1 MATNRLEI
9 AELDFDSIKQNL
21 KSFLKQQSQFSDYD
35 FEGSGFSVLLDILAY
50 NTHYN
55 AYYLNMVANESFL
68 DSAILRD
75 SVVSHAKTLGY
86 TPYSVTSPRITCN
99 VVVNSGST
107 VSDSITMPRGFS
119 FSSNQIDNSNYNF
132 VLLDDVTV
140 TKSGSN
146 YFFEDIN
153 FYEGQLV
160 TYQYTQDNSS
170 NPKQTFVIPDA
181 NVDTNTIKISVKPS
195 SSNTQTVVYN
205 KVTDILD
212 VTAESQVYFLQEHR
226 SGKFQIYFGDN
237 TIGQKIDD
245 GSIVTMTYLVTNGSL
260 ANGVDVIIPTST
272 LNGLSNFTIN
282 VVDPAA
288 GGSDREGVDEIKQS
302 SVAQFATQNRLV
314 TFKDYETYIQ
324 KNYPALD
331 SISVWGGEDQVPPVY
346 GKVFVSIKPKSGFFI
361 SETEKKRIIDDIVK
375 PKSIVAVQT
384 QLVDPNFLYLLVNS
398 YVKYDPRKTPLSLD
412 AIKVNIR
419 NSVATYRDVNLNKF
433 SARFI
438 LSKLQDSIDG
448 SNLNAI
454 LGSETTVRLQKR
466 FLPLIN
472 ENKNYNIEFNAP
484 LRRGTIT
491 NKLSSTSFTVYDV
504 DGIVRTVVL
513 DEIPQS
519 SSGISSIEV
528 NDAGSGYVTAPTI
541 TISGDGS
548 GAEAE
553 AVILNGRIQSINIT
567 KRGSDYT
574 RAIVT
579 ISGGSGY
586 GATAVVV
593 IDGRIG
599 SLRTIYYD
607 SNAERQIVDSDVGLI
622 NYDRGI
628 IEIYDIKILSVDSI
642 DGYIRLSIESEKGI
656 IETVRNTII
665 TIDETDPTAI
675 TVDLIKI

>member
-1 MATNRLEI
+1 
-9 AELDFDSIKQNL
+9 
-21 KSFLKQQSQFSDYD
+21 
-35 FEGSGFSVLLDILAY
+35 
-50 NTHYN
+50 
-55 AYYLNMVANESFL
+55 
-68 DSAILRD
+68 
-75 SVVSHAKTLGY
+75 
-86 TPYSVTSPRITCN
+86 
-99 VVVNSGST
+99 
-107 VSDSITMPRGFS
+107 MPRGFS

-195 SSNTQTVVYN
+195 SANTQTTVYN

-212 VTAESQVYFLQEHR
+212 VTAESEVYFLQEHR

-237 TIGQKIDD
+237 TIGKKIDD

-260 ANGVDVIIPTST
+260 ANGVDVITPTAT
-272 LNGLSNFTIN
+272 LNGLSNFTVN
-282 VVDPAA
+282 VIDPAA

-302 SVAQFATQNRLV
+302 SASQFATQNRLV

-346 GKVFVSIKPKSGFFI
+346 GKVFVSIKPKSGFYI
-361 SETEKKRIIDDIVK
+361 SETEKKRIVDDIVK
-375 PKSIVAVQT
+375 PKAIVAVQT

-553 AVILNGRIQSINIT
+553 AVLLNGRIQSINIT

-628 IEIYDIKILSVDSI
+628 IEIYDIKILSVDSL

-656 IETVRNTII
+656 IETIRNTII

>member
-1 MATNRLEI
+1 
-9 AELDFDSIKQNL
+9 
-21 KSFLKQQSQFSDYD
+21 
-35 FEGSGFSVLLDILAY
+35 
-50 NTHYN
+50 
-55 AYYLNMVANESFL
+55 
-68 DSAILRD
+68 
-75 SVVSHAKTLGY
+75 
-86 TPYSVTSPRITCN
+86 
-99 VVVNSGST
+99 
-107 VSDSITMPRGFS
+107 
-119 FSSNQIDNSNYNF
+119 
-132 VLLDDVTV
+132 V

-195 SSNTQTVVYN
+195 SANTQTTVYN

-212 VTAESQVYFLQEHR
+212 VTAESEVYFLQEHR

-237 TIGQKIDD
+237 TIGKKIDD

-260 ANGVDVIIPTST
+260 ANGVDVIIPTAT
-272 LNGLSNFTIN
+272 LNGLSNFTVN
-282 VVDPAA
+282 VIDPAA

-302 SVAQFATQNRLV
+302 SASQFATQNRLV

-419 NSVATYRDVNLNKF
+419 NSITTYRDVNLNKF
-433 SARFI
+433 SARFV

-454 LGSETTVRLQKR
+454 VGSETTVRLQKR

-491 NKLSSTSFTVYDV
+491 NKLSSTSFAVYDV
-504 DGIVRTVVL
+504 DGVVRTVVL

-553 AVILNGRIQSINIT
+553 AILLNGRIQSINIT
-567 KRGSDYT
+567 KRGTDYT

-607 SNAERQIVDSDVGLI
+607 SNAERQVVDSDVGFI
-622 NYDRGI
+622 DYDRGTI
-628 IEIYDIKILSVDSI
+628 QIYDIKILSVNSI

>member
-1 MATNRLEI
+1 
-9 AELDFDSIKQNL
+9 
-21 KSFLKQQSQFSDYD
+21 
-35 FEGSGFSVLLDILAY
+35 
-50 NTHYN
+50 
-55 AYYLNMVANESFL
+55 
-68 DSAILRD
+68 
-75 SVVSHAKTLGY
+75 
-86 TPYSVTSPRITCN
+86 
-99 VVVNSGST
+99 
-107 VSDSITMPRGFS
+107 MPRGFS

-195 SSNTQTVVYN
+195 SANTQTTVYN

-212 VTAESQVYFLQEHR
+212 VTAESEVYFLQEHR

-237 TIGQKIDD
+237 TIGKKIDD

-260 ANGVDVIIPTST
+260 ANGVDVIIPTAT
-272 LNGLSNFTIN
+272 LNGLSNFTVN
-282 VVDPAA
+282 VIDPAA

-302 SVAQFATQNRLV
+302 SASQFATQNRLV

-419 NSVATYRDVNLNKF
+419 NSITTYRDVNLNKF
-433 SARFI
+433 SARFV

-454 LGSETTVRLQKR
+454 VGSETTVRLQKR

-491 NKLSSTSFTVYDV
+491 NKLSSTSFAVYDV
-504 DGIVRTVVL
+504 DGVVRTVVL

-553 AVILNGRIQSINIT
+553 AILLNGRIQSINIT
-567 KRGSDYT
+567 KRGTDYT

-607 SNAERQIVDSDVGLI
+607 SNAERQVVDSDVGFI
-622 NYDRGI
+622 DYDRGTI
-628 IEIYDIKILSVDSI
+628 QIYDIKILSVNSI